1 LNKQAH
7 LNLAAQAETIRTWPL
22 KRNLATIVQSL
33 LKMAEHDLTSKLGN
47 YLDQHL
53 VFPLFE
59 FLAVQGVS
67 LF

>member
-1 LNKQAH
+1 MQTES
-7 LNLAAQAETIRTWPL
+7 LAAQTETSRSSPL
-22 KRNLATIVQSL
+22 KRNLATVVQSL

-67 LF
+67 IF